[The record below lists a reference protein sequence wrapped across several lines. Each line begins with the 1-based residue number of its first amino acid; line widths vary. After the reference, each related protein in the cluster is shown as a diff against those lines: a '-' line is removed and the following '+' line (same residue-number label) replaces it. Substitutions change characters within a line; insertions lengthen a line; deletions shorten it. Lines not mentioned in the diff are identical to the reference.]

1 MSLEETNPFHR
12 CCFVPYFQKENNLS
26 KKRLKYFIS
35 HNLDAKLRHRKKN
48 SNVSYV
54 YIYLTSFHKHSK
66 SPPNL
71 THVAFD

>member
-48 SNVSYV
+48 SNMF
-54 YIYLTSFHKHSK
+54 LTCIFILLVFIDIA
-66 SPPNL
+66 NL
-71 THVAFD
+71 HLI